1 MKSKFPKLLLFILSM
16 APFFIIL
23 GLMTMDVPI
32 SFARDA
38 KFIGWA
44 DLWQNTRIGLYII
57 AISIIVELLILFLF
71 SKVCSNVSGEQTE
84 KIESIEDRNFEL
96 ISFVTSIFLPLISFQ
111 YDQLSH
117 WIVTLVIIV
126 IIGYIFCNSD
136 SYYTNPTLALFGYR
150 LYTVGLNN
158 LCETNK
164 QIRRITILSKTPLT
178 VGNPVRCYML
188 TDKISFAKLSKN
200 Q

>member
-57 AISIIVELLILFLF
+57 AVSILVELLILFLF
-71 SKVCSNVSGEQTE
+71 SNVCSNVAGEQTE
-84 KIESIEDRNFEL
+84 KIEYIENRNFEL

-178 VGNPVRCYML
+178 VGDPVRCYML